1 MDYAGN
7 EQAPDVAPSEAEPKS
22 VVAID
27 NPHIAH
33 KADAG
38 KPVAKFRSLFGE
50 VWTYRNKRAW
60 VLQMLVNAP
69 NGVTQHDTLPWHTRL
84 GGTIHAMRKD
94 GLAITTEIEGEFRH
108 ARYRLATAGCL
119 IKQAENREG
128 EQ

>member
-1 MDYAGN
+1 MTDRKK
-7 EQAPDVAPSEAEPKS
+7 APDGATSKGQPKS
-22 VVAID
+22 VVAFD

-33 KADAG
+33 SAQTG
-38 KPVAKFRSLFGE
+38 KPNVAFRSREGE
-50 VWTYRNKRAW
+50 QWTYVGKRAR
-60 VLQMLVNAP
+60 VLEMLANAD

-119 IKQAENREG
+119 IKQAQNREG